1 METTD
6 SSRQIYLRL
15 LSYMRPYAK
24 VFGVAIIAMVVTAAT
39 EPALPALMKPLLDAG
54 FSAGKPIANASSTV
68 FGKGS

>member
-24 VFGVAIIAMVVTAAT
+24 VFGIAILAMVLTAAT
-39 EPALPALMKPLLDAG
+39 EPAVIRPTRRVAP
-54 FSAGKPIANASSTV
+54 SRPTRSH
-68 FGKGS
+68 